1 VTAPRLSPLDLMR
14 APELL
19 GPHLG
24 GDSFRAWHTFV
35 AAVHALP
42 PPYPDSLAVFQ
53 QCTGWTRWPTE
64 PAREVLG
71 LMGRR
76 SGKTFVTAA
85 LAIHRCLF
93 HEHQLPPGTEGVFMC
108 IAANQR
114 QASVLLRYVKGLLR
128 AVPVLASEIVA
139 DTARSISFRNGTRL
153 EVHAANFRGI
163 RGLTVIGACVDEL
176 AFLRSSADYSAVPAE
191 ELLEALRP
199 AMATVPDA
207 VLLLLSSPYGK
218 RSEAYRLFDRYF
230 GKEDAPVLVWRAA
243 TRTMNPTVSER
254 TVRMAMERDEASAR
268 AEYLA
273 EFRSDLEAFVSR
285 EVVDACTDK
294 GITVRPFDPRHRYV
308 AFVDPSGGRV
318 DAMTLGIAHSEARDG
333 ATVQVLDCLVAVEP
347 PFNPDA
353 TVQRFV
359 EVAREYRITS
369 VTGDRYAAEW
379 ARQPFSRRG
388 IRYVQSDQTRSDL
401 YLALLPLLTSAR
413 VRLLD
418 LPALG
423 LQLTGL
429 ERRTSTTG
437 RDRIDHAP
445 GGHDDA
451 ANAAAGALVSLES
464 KPAPFLAAAV
474 WSEAFA

>member
-1 VTAPRLSPLDLMR
+1 MR

-53 QCTGWTRWPTE
+53 QCTGRTRWPTE
-64 PAREVLG
+64 PTREVLG

-85 LAIHRCLF
+85 LAIHRCVF

-114 QASVLLRYVKGLLR
+114 QAAVLLRYVKGLLR
-128 AVPVLASEIVA
+128 QVPVLAREIES
-139 DTARSISFRNGTRL
+139 DTSRSITFRNGTRL
-153 EVHAANFRGI
+153 ETHAANFRGI

-207 VLLLLSSPYGK
+207 VLTLLSSPYAK
-218 RSEAYRLFDRYF
+218 RGEAYRLFDRYF
-230 GKEDAPVLVWRAA
+230 GKEDAPVQVWRAA
-243 TRTMNPTVSER
+243 TRTFNPTVSER
-254 TVRMAMERDEASAR
+254 TIRMAMERDEASAR
-268 AEYLA
+268 AEYFA
-273 EFRSDLEAFVSR
+273 EFRSDIDGYVSR
-285 EVVDACTDK
+285 EIVDACTDT
-294 GITVRPFDPRHRYV
+294 GITVRPYDPRYRYV

-318 DAMTLGIAHSEARDG
+318 DAMTLAIAHSETRDG
-333 ATVQVLDCLVAVEP
+333 VTAQILDCVIEVKP

-359 EVAREYRITS
+359 DVLREYR
-369 VTGDRYAAEW
+369 VTTVCGDRYAGEW
-379 ARQPFSRRG
+379 TRQPFSRRN
-388 IRYVQSDQTRSDL
+388 IRYVPADQSRSDL
-401 YLALLPLLTSAR
+401 YLALLPLLTSGR